1 MNALRATTIR
11 GRKVT
16 IRRDRGSATRDMTKG

>member
-16 IRRDRGSATRDMTKG
+16 VRRDRGSADPAMAKG